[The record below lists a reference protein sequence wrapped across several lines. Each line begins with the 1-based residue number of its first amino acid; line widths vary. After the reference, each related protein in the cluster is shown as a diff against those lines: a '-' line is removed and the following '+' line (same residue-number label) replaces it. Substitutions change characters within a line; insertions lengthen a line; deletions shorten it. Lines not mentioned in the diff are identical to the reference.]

1 MGSYPAPDLSADG
14 YFAFEFAYIPPR
26 EWPGVRL
33 SVTFLVT
40 LACIASVSMGGGVG
54 ERRRV
59 PAMRRYGRFILV
71 CKRSD

>member
-40 LACIASVSMGGGVG
+40 LA
-54 ERRRV
+54 
-59 PAMRRYGRFILV
+59 
-71 CKRSD
+71 

>member
-1 MGSYPAPDLSADG
+1 MSRTTHKSTGGRSNVGSYPAPDLSADG

-40 LACIASVSMGGGVG
+40 LA
-54 ERRRV
+54 
-59 PAMRRYGRFILV
+59 
-71 CKRSD
+71 